1 MEPKFKV
8 NDAVIVPKVY
18 TFDEALRSRPNWT
31 HLCPGNNKLMVSD
44 TGTVIKID
52 SFIDLDK
59 SEHNIYRVK
68 WKRKIKNVKL
78 KNNVDSLKYILQERN
93 ERIGMKFYGK

>member
-1 MEPKFKV
+1 MIDKV
-8 NDAVIVPKVY
+8 FLDV
-18 TFDEALRSRPNWT
+18 
-31 HLCPGNNKLMVSD
+31 NNQ
-44 TGTVIKID
+44 G
-52 SFIDLDK
+52 
-59 SEHNIYRVK
+59 

>member
-68 WKRKIKNVKL
+68 WKRKIKGYVAIDNVE
-78 KNNVDSLKYILQERN
+78 NATWVQE
-93 ERIGMKFYGK
+93 EFLELEKDKF